1 MPSDTASKVGTGLTI
16 CHEISRIANTGVLA
30 NVMAKCVSFW
40 YHLRCPSVLALVV
53 TSDNKRYEVL

>member
-1 MPSDTASKVGTGLTI
+1 MTGAIEGLCFLSFSWRTVLSNTVNKVGTGLTI

-40 YHLRCPSVLALVV
+40 
-53 TSDNKRYEVL
+53 

>member
-1 MPSDTASKVGTGLTI
+1 MTGAGAMEVCVFLSFLWRTVPSDTASKVGTGLTI

-40 YHLRCPSVLALVV
+40 
-53 TSDNKRYEVL
+53 

>member
-1 MPSDTASKVGTGLTI
+1 MTGAIEGLCFLSFSWRTVPSDTASKVGTGLTI

-40 YHLRCPSVLALVV
+40 
-53 TSDNKRYEVL
+53 

>member
-1 MPSDTASKVGTGLTI
+1 MTGAGAMGGLCFSKFLWRTVPSDTASKVGTGLTI

-40 YHLRCPSVLALVV
+40 
-53 TSDNKRYEVL
+53 